1 MIPGS
6 SVAIVA
12 IGRNEGE
19 RLKACLRAAGVSCP
33 RLFLPGRADRRLRR
47 FRIVRRQCGLCA
59 QCGLPR
65 GRVGRVAA
73 LYGGAGAERRI
84 CLRDQSAP
92 DTEFVQ
98 FVDGDCELEQG
109 WIEAAVAALT
119 GKVDAGLVC
128 GHVREIHPAASVF
141 NRLCDLEWRQAPGE
155 ILTAGGR
162 FMARARAFKEVG
174 GFRPDVI
181 AAEDDEFCIRV
192 RQKGWKILKIDAP
205 MARHDV
211 AIASFSQWWRRTRR
225 SGHAY
230 AQVAALH
237 GGGEERYFVRDRRRI
252 LVWGLALPV
261 IAVVLAPFTRG
272 ISLVALLCLYALQ
285 LIHIARGC
293 RKRGWATRDAWTY
306 GFFTVISRFPALQG
320 LLEYYWRRLRGRAM
334 TIIEY
339 K

>member
-6 SVAIVA
+6 SSNVAIVA

-19 RLKACLRAAGVSCP
+19 RLKACLRAAGVSS
-33 RLFLPGRADRRLRR
+33 A
-47 FRIVRRQCGLCA
+47 
-59 QCGLPR
+59 
-65 GRVGRVAA
+65 
-73 LYGGAGAERRI
+73 GGARTAVYVDSGSADGSVEFARSVGCRVVELDASQPFTAARARNEGFA
-84 CLRDQSAP
+84 CAMKHAP
-92 DTEFVQ
+92 DAEFVQ
-98 FVDGDCELEQG
+98 FIDGDCELEEG
-109 WIEAAVAALT
+109 WLEAAVAAFAA
-119 GKVDAGLVC
+119 KEDAGLVC
-128 GHVREIHPAASVF
+128 GHVREIHPEASVF
-141 NRLCDLEWRQAPGE
+141 NRMCDLEWRWAPGE
-155 ILTAGGR
+155 IQTAGGR

-192 RQKGWKILKIDAP
+192 RRKGWKILMIDAP

-225 SGHAY
+225 AGHAY
-230 AQVAALH
+230 AQVAALD

-252 LVWGLALPV
+252 LIWGLALPV
-261 IAVVLAPFTRG
+261 VALALAPFTRG
-272 ISLVALLCLYALQ
+272 ISLVVMIAAYGLQ

-293 RKRGWATRDAWTY
+293 RKRGWAARDAWTY

>member
-1 MIPGS
+1 
-6 SVAIVA
+6 
-12 IGRNEGE
+12 
-19 RLKACLRAAGVSCP
+19 
-33 RLFLPGRADRRLRR
+33 
-47 FRIVRRQCGLCA
+47 
-59 QCGLPR
+59 
-65 GRVGRVAA
+65 
-73 LYGGAGAERRI
+73 
-84 CLRDQSAP
+84 
-92 DTEFVQ
+92 
-98 FVDGDCELEQG
+98 
-109 WIEAAVAALT
+109 
-119 GKVDAGLVC
+119 
-128 GHVREIHPAASVF
+128 
-141 NRLCDLEWRQAPGE
+141 
-155 ILTAGGR
+155 
-162 FMARARAFKEVG
+162 MARARAFKEVG

>member
-1 MIPGS
+1 MIPAG

-19 RLKACLRAAGVSCP
+19 RLKACLRAAGASSAMGARAVVYVDSGSADGSAEYARWLGCP
-33 RLFLPGRADRRLRR
+33 VVELDASLPFTAARARNEG
-47 FRIVRRQCGLCA
+47 FACA
-59 QCGLPR
+59 MKH
-65 GRVGRVAA
+65 
-73 LYGGAGAERRI
+73 
-84 CLRDQSAP
+84 AP
-92 DTEFVQ
+92 DADFVQ
-98 FVDGDCELEQG
+98 FVDGDCALEQG
-109 WIEAAVAALT
+109 WLEAAVAALT
-119 GKVDAGLVC
+119 SRNDAGLVC
-128 GHVREIHPAASVF
+128 GHVREIHPEASVF

-155 ILTAGGR
+155 IPTAGGR
-162 FMARARAFKEVG
+162 FMARARAFKQVG

-192 RQKGWKILKIDAP
+192 RRQGWKILKIDAP

-211 AIASFSQWWRRTRR
+211 AITSFSQWWRRTRR

-237 GGGEERYFVRDRRRI
+237 GGGEERYFVRDRRQI

-261 IAVVLAPFTRG
+261 AALVLAPFTRA
-272 ISLVALLCLYALQ
+272 ISLLALLCLYALQ
-285 LIHIARGC
+285 LIHIARNC
-293 RKRGWATRDAWTY
+293 RRRGWAARDAWTY